1 VVLEMDWLPLSAP
14 LLCTRLG
21 YCDEQVQQTLSA
33 AKRSSCGINATLAGL
48 DEEEREEV
56 LGLLTRRNALD
67 LELYSF
73 ARELV
78 PCSLLL
84 SHGLKASCAQACTHQ
99 HAFLHQLRL
108 RSSWSSTPS
117 GKE

>member
-21 YCDEQVQQTLSA
+21 LCDYALHEALNASGA
-33 AKRSSCGINATLAGL
+33 ACGVEATLAKMPSA
-48 DEEEREEV
+48 EREEV

-78 PCSLLL
+78 PFSCLL
-84 SHGLKASCAQACTHQ
+84 SHGLKASCAQACTHP
-99 HAFLHQLRL
+99 A
-108 RSSWSSTPS
+108 
-117 GKE
+117 